1 MAGRPVGPCFYYGQL
16 GDLKLHCTKLPR
28 QQYPLPA
35 ISSNS
40 IMHVGNVN
48 NNTLMGCSDTYKF
61 VTATG
66 TMCEGNN
73 TKGDKPVT
81 KFDIVFMSEG
91 NMVNDNM
98 TLGSADANLVTSLLT
113 KGNNFNTITV
123 DTMCMGCYKPQ
134 KVDSLCHFTP

>member
-1 MAGRPVGPCFYYGQL
+1 MAGRPAGPCFYCGQL
-16 GDLKLHCTKLPR
+16 GHLKLHCLKLPR
-28 QQYPLPA
+28 QQYSLPA

-61 VTATG
+61 VIATG

-81 KFDIVFMSEG
+81 NFDIVLTSEG

-98 TLGSADANLVTSLLT
+98 ILGSADANLVTSLLT
-113 KGNNFNTITV
+113 KGNNSNTITV
-123 DTMCMGCYKPQ
+123 DTMCMGCCKPQ
-134 KVDSLCHFTP
+134 KVNSLCHFTP

>member
-1 MAGRPVGPCFYYGQL
+1 MAGRPVGPCFFCGQL
-16 GDLKLHCTKLPR
+16 GHLKL
-28 QQYPLPA
+28 QYPLPA

-40 IMHVGNVN
+40 MMHVGNVN

-81 KFDIVFMSEG
+81 NFDIVLMSEG
-91 NMVNDNM
+91 NMVNNNM
-98 TLGSADANLVTSLLT
+98 TLGSADANLVTRLFT
-113 KGNNFNTITV
+113 KGI
-123 DTMCMGCYKPQ
+123 DP
-134 KVDSLCHFTP
+134 